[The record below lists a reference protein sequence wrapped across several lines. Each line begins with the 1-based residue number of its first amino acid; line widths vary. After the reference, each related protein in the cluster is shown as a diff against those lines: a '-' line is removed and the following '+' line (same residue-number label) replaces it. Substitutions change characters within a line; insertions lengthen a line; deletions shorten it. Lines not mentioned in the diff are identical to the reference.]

1 MLSPKN
7 GRASWR
13 VDSFLKTKPNAFFA
27 MKIKLHIPANSL
39 CHFVFLFWSMTACLC
54 FYGRAADTRPNI
66 IVLLADD
73 LGVGD
78 VSCYGGKVP
87 TPQLDAMAREGT
99 RFTQFYVASPI
110 CSPSRAGIIAGQF
123 PARWSITSYLQ
134 TRKGN
139 RECEQADFLATNAP
153 SLPRALKAAGY
164 ATAHIGKWH
173 LGGGRDV
180 TNAPKFAAYGYDLG
194 YGTYESPEPHP
205 DLTATNWIWSPQDK
219 VKRWER
225 THWMVDQTLE
235 FLRAHPNQPCF
246 VNLWLDDVHTPW
258 IPNKEVQDDKAQR
271 GDTKKNLRPV
281 LIETD
286 RQIGRLL
293 ASLREMGVASNTLVL
308 FLGDNVPLPP
318 FNQERTAGLRGSKL
332 SLYEGG
338 VREPF
343 IVWWP
348 GRVPVGRVDT
358 NSVLSAL
365 DFFPMLTKLAGAKM
379 PERNFDGEELSAAL
393 FGKPVT
399 RTKTLF
405 WEYGRNTNSF
415 GYPGIAKNR
424 SPNVAVREGN
434 WKLLVNAD
442 GTGAELYDLSHDPNE
457 TSNVI
462 SEQRDVATRLK
473 RAALDWRKSLPKA
486 P

>member
-1 MLSPKN
+1 MSIRWSREFVRLILTWALCCAVIACSLTLS
-7 GRASWR
+7 
-13 VDSFLKTKPNAFFA
+13 
-27 MKIKLHIPANSL
+27 
-39 CHFVFLFWSMTACLC
+39 
-54 FYGRAADTRPNI
+54 RAAAVHPNI

-73 LGVGD
+73 LGWGD
-78 VSCYGGKVP
+78 LSCYRGKVP

-110 CSPSRAGIIAGQF
+110 CSPSRAALITGQF
-123 PARWSITSYLQ
+123 PARWNITSFLQ

-139 RECEQADFLATNAP
+139 RGCEQVDFLSTNAP

-180 TNAPKFAAYGYDLG
+180 TNAPGFAAYGYDLG
-194 YGTYESPEPHP
+194 YGTYESPEPHQ

-225 THWMVDQTLE
+225 TRWMVDQTLA

-246 VNLWLDDVHTPW
+246 VNLWLDDVHAPW
-258 IPNKEVQDDKAQR
+258 IPSQEVQDDTAQR
-271 GDTKKNLRPV
+271 GDTRKNLRPV

-293 ASLREMGVASNTLVL
+293 SALREMRLATNTLLL
-308 FLGDNVPLPP
+308 FLGDNGPLPP

-338 VREPF
+338 VREPL
-343 IVWWP
+343 IAWWP
-348 GRVPVGRVDT
+348 GRIPAGRVDSNT
-358 NSVLSAL
+358 VLAAV
-365 DFFPMLTKLAGAKM
+365 DFLPMLTKIAGAKM
-379 PERNFDGEELSAAL
+379 PDGIHFDGEQLNAAF
-393 FGKPVT
+393 FGQSLERSKP
-399 RTKTLF
+399 LF

-415 GYPGIAKNR
+415 AFPGIPRNR
-424 SPNVAVREGN
+424 SPNVALREAN

-442 GTGAELYDLSHDPNE
+442 GTGPELYDLAHDPNE
-457 TSNVI
+457 THDLS
-462 SEQRDVATRLK
+462 RTHPDLTARLTRT
-473 RAALDWRKSLPKA
+473 ALDWRKSLP
-486 P
+486 